1 MRHVANLETSE
12 RLQKV
17 LKLLS
22 DFTWHGTFSIMSQTQ
37 LKDIESRCIG
47 HGKYEYRLIKEG
59 GVILQEK
66 RKRNEEDRNTLPGRG
81 STTDFIGYLF

>member
-1 MRHVANLETSE
+1 
-12 RLQKV
+12 
-17 LKLLS
+17 
-22 DFTWHGTFSIMSQTQ
+22 MSQTQ
-37 LKDIESRCIG
+37 LCAVGSAISELRANNKDIESRCIG